1 MFRLIVVMLFFA
13 VPVLTADF
21 IKTVGSSNP
30 VYGDKLSSSELKGKV
45 ILLEYWGTN

>member
-1 MFRLIVVMLFFA
+1 MMRFIA
-13 VPVLTADF
+13 VILLCAIPALKADF
-21 IKTVGSSNP
+21 IKTVGSSTP